1 MTRSTRP
8 GKNVG
13 VTIFLCPVYDP
24 DPASENAQ
32 FFRWTPW
39 GRIELGTVNPAA
51 AAHFSQGA
59 EVYVDLHAGDRARAR
74 QPLNRPRA
82 WLWSR

>member
-1 MTRSTRP
+1 HSVNDQIDAS

-59 EVYVDLHAGDRARAR
+59 EVYVDFTPAIAPEPG
-74 QPLNRPRA
+74 
-82 WLWSR
+82 SR